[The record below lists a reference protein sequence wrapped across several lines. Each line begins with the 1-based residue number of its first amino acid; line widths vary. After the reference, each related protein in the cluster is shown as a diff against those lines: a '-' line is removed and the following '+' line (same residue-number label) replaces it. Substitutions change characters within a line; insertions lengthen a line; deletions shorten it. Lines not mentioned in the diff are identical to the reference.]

1 MSHDRRAR
9 HSGGG
14 TEAPTAASK
23 DGSAERCGDEAS
35 GAHGVAGVG
44 GGASRQTS
52 LWAASTRSAERVC
65 VCTDQSAVSVLFTA
79 ISDTLAN
86 ALVRRASAGGIVC
99 CSAARMWD
107 CRRDILDAL

>member
-1 MSHDRRAR
+1 MIDAHDLCAVR
-9 HSGGG
+9 SGENPSEVEGENRSYDVG
-14 TEAPTAASK
+14 IQEEAWRGQS
-23 DGSAERCGDEAS
+23 GSI
-35 GAHGVAGVG
+35 
-44 GGASRQTS
+44 
-52 LWAASTRSAERVC
+52 WAASTRSAERVC

-86 ALVRRASAGGIVC
+86 ALVRRASAGGVVC